1 MDSFKIKISEQWFSV
16 TIVKVRESFVDVIVD
31 GEPVLIDTR
40 ILSGESPQLDESNT
54 NSLPS
59 QITAEAK
66 PIVAP
71 MPGMVI
77 SVQAQ
82 LGASVKTGDILCTLE
97 AMKMEHE
104 ISTPNEGTVKSIF
117 VHTGDNVTIG
127 QNLFII
133 E

>member
-59 QITAEAK
+59 QIPAEAK

-77 SVQAQ
+77 SVQTQ

-127 QNLFII
+127 QNLF
-133 E
+133 